1 MVFVPFVKLGFGRWD
16 RHRRGWYGYQKSFQV
31 PVAPGRKD
39 LVQVG
44 RPRAAVLVLFLAIAK
59 SMGVRSLFGV
69 VLPLCA
75 PCPCNEDFDMR

>member
-44 RPRAAVLVLFLAIAK
+44 RPRAAVLVLFLAPGLAF
-59 SMGVRSLFGV
+59 VARRQFV
-69 VLPLCA
+69 AQRRQA
-75 PCPCNEDFDMR
+75 PVPCG